1 MAKLYS
7 SDRDERRGA
16 AEAVTEALAARR
28 SARARSIFNTILVD
42 KWIDD
47 RLRGYPTWI
56 TSRNLSNETS
66 DDAVQALID
75 AATSR
80 YDVPQR
86 YYRLKAKLLGLDRLE
101 HYDRFAPVADDASK
115 TSWDEAR
122 ARRRRRVRELLGRG
136 RRRRRAVLR
145 RGLDRRARAARQAP
159 RRVLR
164 DERPG
169 RAPVRLHELHG
180 RPPLDPH
187 ARPRARATRCTARW
201 RSRSATSTR
210 RRR

>member
-7 SDRDERRGA
+7 SDREERRGA
-16 AEAVTEALAARR
+16 AEAVTVALEPGLRTR
-28 SARARSIFNTILVD
+28 TSIFNTILVD

-56 TSRNLSNETS
+56 SSRNLANETT
-66 DDAVQALID
+66 DDAVQALVD
-75 AATSR
+75 ATTSR

-86 YYRLKAKLLGLDRLE
+86 YYRLKAKLLGLDKLE
-101 HYDRFAPVADDASK
+101 YYDRFAPVADDSSK
-115 TSWDEAR
+115 TPWDEAR
-122 ARRRRRVRELLGRG
+122 RVVVRGLQRLLGRG
-136 RRRRRAVLR
+136 RSRGRAVLR
-145 RGLDRRARAARQAP
+145 RRLDRRPGSPGQAP

-169 RAPVRLHELHG
+169 RPPVRVHELHR

-187 ARPRARATRCTARW
+187 ARP
-201 RSRSATSTR
+201 
-210 RRR
+210 